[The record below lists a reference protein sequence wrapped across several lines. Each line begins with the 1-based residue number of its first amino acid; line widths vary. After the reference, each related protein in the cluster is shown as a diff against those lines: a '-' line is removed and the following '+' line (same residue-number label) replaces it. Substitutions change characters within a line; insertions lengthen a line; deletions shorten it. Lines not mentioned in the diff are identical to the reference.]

1 MHHTG
6 MNSSKSPASGLGA
19 RLPGRW
25 RLVSYEARSA
35 QGAVRHPMG
44 PDASGVLQYTSDRK
58 VSVHIMTRGGDRY
71 FAYYGDYEVD
81 EARGAVTHL
90 IELSSD
96 PGFVGARNLRFAALE
111 GEGAGARLTLSGPM
125 SFDGEP
131 HTIRVVWGREA
142 D

>member
-1 MHHTG
+1 ML
-6 MNSSKSPASGLGA
+6 KQ

-25 RLVSYEARSA
+25 RLDSYEATSA
-35 QGAVRHPMG
+35 AGAVRHPMG
-44 PDASGVLQYTSDRK
+44 ADASGVLQYTADRK
-58 VSVHIMTRGGDRY
+58 VSVHIMTRAADAY

-96 PGFVGARNLRFAALE
+96 PGFVGARNLRYAALE
-111 GEGAGARLTLSGPM
+111 GEGAGARLVLSGPM
-125 SFDGEP
+125 AFDGEA
-131 HTIRVVWGREA
+131 HTIQVAWVREA

>member
-1 MHHTG
+1 MRP
-6 MNSSKSPASGLGA
+6 SASPVLNLAS

-25 RLVSYEARSA
+25 RLASYEARSE

-44 PDASGVLQYTSDRK
+44 PDATGVLQYTGDGK
-58 VSVHIMTRGGDRY
+58 VSVHIMTRDRARY
-71 FAYYGDYEVD
+71 FAYYGDYEID
-81 EARGAVTHL
+81 EARGAITHV

-111 GEGAGARLTLSGPM
+111 GDGERLVLSGPM
-125 SFDGEP
+125 AFDGEP
-131 HTIRVVWGREA
+131 HTIRVAWVREA

>member
-1 MHHTG
+1 ML
-6 MNSSKSPASGLGA
+6 KQ

-25 RLVSYEARSA
+25 RLVSYEARSE

-44 PDASGVLQYTSDRK
+44 PDASGVLHYTGDRK
-58 VSVHIMTRGGDRY
+58 VSVHIMTRAADRY

-81 EARGAVTHL
+81 EARGAVTHV

-111 GEGAGARLTLSGPM
+111 GEGIGARLVLSGPM
-125 SFDGEP
+125 SFDGEA
-131 HTIRVVWGREA
+131 HTIRVAWVREA

>member
-1 MHHTG
+1 
-6 MNSSKSPASGLGA
+6 
-19 RLPGRW
+19 
-25 RLVSYEARSA
+25 
-35 QGAVRHPMG
+35 MG
-44 PDASGVLQYTSDRK
+44 PDASGVLQYTADRK
-58 VSVHIMTRGGDRY
+58 VSVHIMTPDRARY

-96 PGFVGARNLRFAALE
+96 PGFVGARNLRYAALE
-111 GEGAGARLTLSGPM
+111 DGGARLVLSGPM

>member
-1 MHHTG
+1 MKPAG
-6 MNSSKSPASGLGA
+6 SSAHGLGA

-25 RLVSYEARSA
+25 RLATYEARSA
-35 QGAVRHPMG
+35 SGSVRHPMG
-44 PDASGVLQYTSDRK
+44 PDASGVLQYTVDRK
-58 VSVHIMTRGGDRY
+58 VSVHIMTRDRARY

-81 EARGAVTHL
+81 EARGAVTHV

-111 GEGAGARLTLSGPM
+111 GEGAGASLVLSGPM
-125 SFDGEP
+125 TFDGEP
-131 HTIRVVWGREA
+131 HTIRVAWVREA

>member
-1 MHHTG
+1 
-6 MNSSKSPASGLGA
+6 MNPTPSRASGLGA

-35 QGAVRHPMG
+35 RGVLRHPMG
-44 PDASGVLQYTSDRK
+44 PDASGVLQYSGDGK
-58 VSVHIMTRGGDRY
+58 VSVHIMTRAGDGH
-71 FAYYGDYEVD
+71 FAYYGAYEVD

-96 PGFVGARNLRFAALE
+96 PGFVGARNLRHAALE
-111 GEGAGARLTLSGPM
+111 GEGAGATLALTGPM
-125 SFDGEP
+125 AFDGEP
-131 HTIRVVWGREA
+131 HTIRVVWVREA